1 MATPNTASVLADDRI
16 TAFGMVIEATR
27 RLERTFERSLRER
40 HDLSLVAFEA
50 LLRLGRSRE
59 QQMSMTELADQ
70 MVLTSGGVTRL
81 VDRLASAG
89 QVERLQCASDRR
101 VQWAKLTPHGRDV
114 IEAATATHLSD
125 LEAHFVAEMS
135 SEEMATVSRVFD
147 RLRTDHPD

>member
-1 MATPNTASVLADDRI
+1 M
-16 TAFGMVIEATR
+16 
-27 RLERTFERSLRER
+27 
-40 HDLSLVAFEA
+40 
-50 LLRLGRSRE
+50 
-59 QQMSMTELADQ
+59 
-70 MVLTSGGVTRL
+70 LTSGGVTRL